1 MSGRGR
7 DGQVS
12 VERMHCRHQQRRNLS
27 SALAL
32 QMNFSKKLP
41 SQAFLSLCHVLKQTS
56 QGHGFGGS
64 AGAGVGASVG
74 ASVGAAVG
82 ALVGAAVGASVGAV
96 WAANANTTKTKTW
109 M

>member
-1 MSGRGR
+1 MMISSPSSPSPMSGRGR

-12 VERMHCRHQQRRNLS
+12 VERMHCRH
-27 SALAL
+27 L

-41 SQAFLSLCHVLKQTS
+41 SQASLSLCHVLKQTS

-64 AGAGVGASVG
+64 VGAGVGASVG

-82 ALVGAAVGASVGAV
+82 AAVGASVGASVGAAVGASVGASV
-96 WAANANTTKTKTW
+96 G
-109 M
+109 